1 MKILRGKNAGDGYTV
16 HQWAN
21 DWMTV
26 DGHGKQSIIVKPT
39 NVQLEGEAEYWPFR
53 ESYVAFEQRGDRSK
67 GTFWQEW
74 KLELDGTFTA
84 REPRGRTRA
93 A

>member
-26 DGHGKQSIIVKPT
+26 DGHGKQSIVVKPV
-39 NVQLEGEAEYWPFR
+39 NVQLDESEYQAFC
-53 ESYVAFEQRGDRSK
+53 ESYLAAQQGDRSK
-67 GTFWQEW
+67 GTFWHEW
-74 KLELDGTFTA
+74 ELRMDGTFTRRPA
-84 REPRGRTRA
+84 LVPEQSVR
-93 A
+93 